1 MVDAVVIPCCGN
13 SYCDDCEFFGL
24 ITTQDKLFAGLNAF
38 INILGVTKDSYWDQS
53 NVNTNNPE
61 INIGVKDTRDGKIRF
76 FCGKGKM
83 RLLFES
89 LTM

>member
-24 ITTQDKLFAGLNAF
+24 ITTQDKVFPGLNAF
-38 INILGVTKDSYWDQS
+38 INILGATKESYWDQS

-61 INIGVKDTRDGKIRF
+61 INIGVKDARHGKIRF
-76 FCGKGKM
+76 FVVREK
-83 RLLFES
+83 
-89 LTM
+89 